1 MPSLSAPKLRN
12 AKQMSP
18 DEETLALQVARLRQ
32 RVKQLSRIVAFGLD
46 WAKHD
51 ALDRAYRSA
60 VSDAAANRAR
70 AMFVEQAQRILE
82 DVSNDQVRDR

>member
-1 MPSLSAPKLRN
+1 MPSSSAPKLRN

-18 DEETLALQVARLRQ
+18 DDEILAIQVARLRQ

-51 ALDRAYRSA
+51 ALSREHRSA
-60 VSDAAANRAR
+60 MSDAAANRAR
-70 AMFVEQAQRILE
+70 AMFVERAQRI
-82 DVSNDQVRDR
+82 